1 MLLWCET
8 RWWLL
13 LLIPS
18 LELLLRIEPLALV
31 VRNKW
36 LGLVLLLLLLLLRV
50 NLVLRIGDICASV

>member
-18 LELLLRIEPLALV
+18 LQLLLRNEPLAVV
-31 VRNKW
+31 VRNKRF
-36 LGLVLLLLLLLLRV
+36 GLVLLLLLPRV
-50 NLVLRIGDICASV
+50 NLVLRIGDICTSV

>member
-8 RWWLL
+8 RWWQL

-36 LGLVLLLLLLLLRV
+36 FGLVLLLLLLLRV
-50 NLVLRIGDICASV
+50 NLVLRICDICASV